1 MIEHLISLIQHLIS
15 LFTRE
20 SINAFAGAALGAS
33 FYVLL
38 KTQPYLV
45 TRSYDPKYNAVYF
58 ARFITGLIAGV
69 ILATA
74 IGPAFRDKF
83 GSGGA
88 AALTPGILAILGGF
102 AAEAVEQ
109 LLQRLVEVLLT
120 AVRGDGSA
128 QVQAKA
134 VVAQAEKS
142 AEVRTKLVDLEG
154 AQNDPQKRQAILAD
168 IHASLKKIDS
178 K

>member
-1 MIEHLISLIQHLIS
+1 MTDYLFNLFSLI
-15 LFTRE
+15 TRE
-20 SINAFAGAALGAS
+20 SVNAVAGAALGAS

-45 TRSYDPKYNAVYF
+45 SRSYDPKYNAVYF

-74 IGPAFRDKF
+74 IGPAFREKL
-83 GSGGA
+83 GSGTG

-120 AVRGDGSA
+120 LVRGDNSA
-128 QVQAKA
+128 QIQAKT
-134 VVAQAEKS
+134 VTAQAEKS
-142 AEVRTKLVDLEG
+142 AEVRAKLLDLER
-154 AQNDPQKRQAILAD
+154 AKTDPERQAVLAD
-168 IHASLKKIDS
+168 LHASLKKPDS

>member
-1 MIEHLISLIQHLIS
+1 MILA
-15 LFTRE
+15 LF
-20 SINAFAGAALGAS
+20 SPAYLPLINAFAGAGLGAS

-45 TRSYDPKYNAVYF
+45 SRSYDPKYNAVYF

-74 IGPAFRDKF
+74 IGPAFHDKW
-83 GSGGA
+83 GSGAG
-88 AALTPGILAILGGF
+88 AALTPGVLAILGGF

-109 LLQRLVEVLLT
+109 LLQRLVEVLL
-120 AVRGDGSA
+120 ALVRGDSSA
-128 QVQAKA
+128 QVQARALA
-134 VVAQAEKS
+134 VQAEKS
-142 AEVRTKLVDLEG
+142 ADVREKLIDLE
-154 AQNDPQKRQAILAD
+154 AVQNDPVKRQAILAD
-168 IHASLKKIDS
+168 LHASLKKVDS

>member
-1 MIEHLISLIQHLIS
+1 MIAA
-15 LFTRE
+15 LF
-20 SINAFAGAALGAS
+20 SPQYLPLINAFAGAGLGAS

-45 TRSYDPKYNAVYF
+45 SRSYDPKYNAVYF
-58 ARFITGLIAGV
+58 ARFITGVIAGV

-74 IGPAFRDKF
+74 IGPAFHEKF
-83 GSGGA
+83 GSGAG
-88 AALTPGILAILGGF
+88 AALTPGVLAILGGF

-120 AVRGDGSA
+120 LVRGDSSS
-128 QVQAKA
+128 QVQARA

-142 AEVRTKLVDLEG
+142 AEVRSKLFDLEA
-154 AQNDPQKRQAILAD
+154 AQNDPEKRQAILGE
-168 IHASLKKIDS
+168 IHAALKKIDS
-178 K
+178 R